1 MNCDEGIYLI
11 HTREF
16 ISTNVPIYKI
26 GRSNYLDNRVKQY
39 PNGSKI
45 LLMIA
50 CKNSKSC
57 ENNLKNLFK
66 SKFIQKPYY
75 GIEYFEGNYIDM
87 IKEICDYIN
96 NINVLITEE
105 IEKMSDVKSEIVEVL
120 PDVVEVLPE
129 VVEVLPE
136 VVNAIN
142 LINNND
148 DINNI
153 INKNDKVCDR
163 TCTKCKTKFRYPST
177 LKTHLESS
185 SRCSISQEEI
195 KLFFLKVQP
204 IVQPTVQPIVQPIIQ
219 QNIEIKNIKT
229 NNNNVCKICNN
240 LYSRKDSLE
249 RHLQNSLCFKFKDI
263 KI

>member
-1 MNCDEGIYLI
+1 MNSDEGIYLI

-16 ISTNVPIYKI
+16 ISTNVSIYKI

-105 IEKMSDVKSEIVEVL
+105 IEKMSDVKSEII
-120 PDVVEVLPE
+120 EVLPE
-129 VVEVLPE
+129 VAEVLPE
-136 VVNAIN
+136 VAEVLPENVEVKTIN
-142 LINNND
+142 
-148 DINNI
+148 
-153 INKNDKVCDR
+153 INKNKDKISDKVCDR
-163 TCTKCKTKFRYPST
+163 TCPKCKKQFEYPSL
-177 LKTHLESS
+177 LKRHFKIS
-185 SRCSISQEEI
+185 SRCSLPIEDIE
-195 KLFFLKVQP
+195 LFFNP
-204 IVQPTVQPIVQPIIQ
+204 I
-219 QNIEIKNIKT
+219 
-229 NNNNVCKICNN
+229 NNSITCNICNN
-240 LYSRKDSLE
+240 IYSRKDSLI
-249 RHLQNSLCFKFKDI
+249 RHLKSSSCSKLQNTK
-263 KI
+263 